1 MSQIV
6 SGKFTGIVDLSS
18 PGGTSVNDGIN
29 PDEFALQYI
38 TVDQV
43 ICLVSKFGKG
53 ALMAKSDV
61 KAAYRNVP
69 VHLSHHYL
77 LGMKWHDQFYVDL
90 GLPFGLRSAPFI
102 FNSVADMV
110 EWILVTSYQIPDLLH
125 YLDDFIVA
133 GPPKS
138 PHCAHNLSTALA
150 VCKRLGLPLHPGK
163 CVGPSTVLAVLGIAL
178 DSVNQVACLPSH
190 KLLSLQDLISSWL
203 LQKWCNRQELESL
216 IGHLHHAAKVV
227 WPGRTFLRRTID
239 LLCCFQKRDHPI
251 RRNREFRL
259 HLLWWHQVLSYWHSV
274 SFWLFSGL
282 LPEADV
288 EVSSDAA
295 GSTAYSTYLKGY
307 WFAGSWVP
315 SQQQQSIAYKELFPV
330 VIAAHIWGHVWI
342 KRHVLFRS
350 DNEAVV
356 HILNTRTSKVPCLMR
371 LLRNL
376 LLSAARH
383 SFSFSARH
391 APGVNNQIADALS
404 RFHWQEFWRLVP
416 DAQPLPTPI
425 PPELLAEL
433 TSPP

>member
-1 MSQIV
+1 MLGALHLWLRCLCYISFSLVGPGFSPVLAKLVSQIV

-110 EWILVTSYQIPDLLH
+110 EWILVTSYQIPDL
-125 YLDDFIVA
+125 
-133 GPPKS
+133 
-138 PHCAHNLSTALA
+138 
-150 VCKRLGLPLHPGK
+150 
-163 CVGPSTVLAVLGIAL
+163 
-178 DSVNQVACLPSH
+178 
-190 KLLSLQDLISSWL
+190 
-203 LQKWCNRQELESL
+203 
-216 IGHLHHAAKVV
+216 
-227 WPGRTFLRRTID
+227 
-239 LLCCFQKRDHPI
+239 
-251 RRNREFRL
+251 
-259 HLLWWHQVLSYWHSV
+259 
-274 SFWLFSGL
+274 
-282 LPEADV
+282 
-288 EVSSDAA
+288 
-295 GSTAYSTYLKGY
+295 LKGY